1 MKIINE
7 NKETSK
13 TMINIFSNKIE
24 NDLEMLEAMV
34 FSIKYHQD
42 RQMNEKF
49 RGIQREITKIKSA
62 NDIKL
67 KEIDELNNTVMPLS
81 VLDKRFI
88 Q

>member
-1 MKIINE
+1 
-7 NKETSK
+7 
-13 TMINIFSNKIE
+13 
-24 NDLEMLEAMV
+24 
-34 FSIKYHQD
+34 
-42 RQMNEKF
+42 MNEKF